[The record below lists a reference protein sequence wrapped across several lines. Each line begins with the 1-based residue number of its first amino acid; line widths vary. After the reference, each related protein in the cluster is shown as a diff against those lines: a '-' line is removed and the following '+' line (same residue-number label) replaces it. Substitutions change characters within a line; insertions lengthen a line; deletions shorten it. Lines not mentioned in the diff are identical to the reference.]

1 MSSHVKI
8 IAVLTARPGATD
20 RLRALLD
27 GMLPPS
33 RAELSN
39 LRYDLWQDGSEP
51 TRFVLDELYADADA
65 VAAHRAPRNAALP
78 GVSLSD
84 RRARRAGRLRP
95 GSPIRSVRTGQGTL
109 RC

>member
-20 RLRALLD
+20 RLRARLD

-39 LRYDLWQDGSEP
+39 LPYDLWQDGSEP

-65 VAAHRAPRNAALP
+65 VAAHRATPHF
-78 GVSLSD
+78 
-84 RRARRAGRLRP
+84 
-95 GSPIRSVRTGQGTL
+95 
-109 RC
+109 